1 MDLRE
6 KLTGLC
12 TWKGIPVQEILL
24 SSREIPK
31 LSFQAPFSC
40 LFVHH
45 CISQGIWRMKRN
57 PGCSVSRFAFLS
69 LLQSPHLP
77 LLSVCFHMTSSYTG
91 FTAFPMSASLPGA
104 ARYLSISPT
113 SPLNKGQQTRWLVY
127 SHALADWQSSN
138 SIRARALLP
147 FSVMR
152 SFKSSLSSAQQL
164 IFRTLAVI

>member
-77 LLSVCFHMTSSYTG
+77 LLSV
-91 FTAFPMSASLPGA
+91 FTWPAHTQVSQLFQCLQACLEQPGTFQF
-104 ARYLSISPT
+104 LQLL
-113 SPLNKGQQTRWLVY
+113 PLNKGQQTRWLVY